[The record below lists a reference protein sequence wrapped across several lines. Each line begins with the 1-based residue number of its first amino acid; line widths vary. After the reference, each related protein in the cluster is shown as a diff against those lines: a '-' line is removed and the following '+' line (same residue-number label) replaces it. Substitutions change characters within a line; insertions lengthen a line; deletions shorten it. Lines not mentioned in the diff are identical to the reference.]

1 MDVSLLNTLWK
12 LLGTFYNRDYF
23 VFVGELL
30 PFVARHYS
38 VVADGGSYAET
49 RSADCSGRR
58 GGTFENGGN
67 FAETGAVGGSVVD
80 ASGMR

>member
-1 MDVSLLNTLWK
+1 MDVSLLNTFWK

-49 RSADCSGRR
+49 
-58 GGTFENGGN
+58 
-67 FAETGAVGGSVVD
+67 
-80 ASGMR
+80 